1 MGEFVTADEEACL
14 VREFFGDRR
23 GFFVEVGANDPE
35 LISQSWHLEQIGWS
49 GVLVEPLPAYAE
61 RLRNTRKAK
70 VYELAS
76 TSPELAGRP
85 LMLHVAGPLSAID
98 PARMAS
104 GAQSEH
110 TIAVATRTLDDVLQD
125 AGAPRPL
132 DFVSIDVEGH
142 ELEVLRGFDLAHW
155 QPRLVLL
162 EDHVTDLARHRYMQR
177 AGYRLIRRSGD
188 NGWYIP
194 AWPMRWRERR
204 EILRKYYLGLP
215 FRMLRNLSRRLRG
228 KVGRPR

>member
-1 MGEFVTADEEACL
+1 MKADEEARL
-14 VREFFGDRR
+14 VREFFGGRP

-35 LISQSWHLEQIGWS
+35 LISQSWHLEQIGWR
-49 GVLVEPLPAYAE
+49 GVLIEPLPDYAE
-61 RLRNTRKAK
+61 RLRKTRQAK

-104 GAQSEH
+104 GAVPEQ
-110 TIAVATRTLDDVLQD
+110 TIAVATRTLDDVLRD

-142 ELEVLRGFDLAHW
+142 ELEVLRGFDLAYW

-162 EDHVTDLARHRYMQR
+162 EDHVADLSRHRYMQR

-188 NGWYIP
+188 NGWYVP
-194 AWPMRWRERR
+194 AGPRVGWRERY
-204 EILRKYYLGLP
+204 EILRKYYLALP
-215 FRMLRNLSRRLRG
+215 FRTLRNLSRRLRG
-228 KVGRPR
+228 TVRRPA